1 MGRRLY
7 GIVLPVFILFII
19 TGCQDVKEDEM
30 MSSVVYS
37 YADGSGNH
45 YVFEGGERYT
55 FEYDPVKPAESSSGY
70 YDGGDYV
77 KKEISQAEYE
87 RIAAIFSRAFAEKE
101 SHIENRVMLSGLFI
115 IKEGSEVRRCIHAP
129 DSALK
134 AEFEELLKGLRST
147 SSAQ

>member
-1 MGRRLY
+1 MRGRFY
-7 GIVLPVFILFII
+7 GVVLPVFILL
-19 TGCQDVKEDEM
+19 TVAGCKDIKEDEM
-30 MSSVVYS
+30 KSSAVYS
-37 YADGSGNH
+37 YADGSGNL
-45 YVFEGGERYT
+45 YVVEGGESCT
-55 FEYDPVKPAESSSGY
+55 LEYDPVKPVESSSGV

-77 KKEISQAEYE
+77 KREISRAEYE

-129 DSALK
+129 GSELK
-134 AEFEELLKGLRST
+134 AELEELLIGLRAT